1 MPHSTTKKLFFSY
14 MGVSPLCEASR
25 RALARFLDDY
35 VKLGPPEVIERYQ
48 GYVRKLSEEVAV
60 LLHCDP
66 DEVIYVKNTGEGLI
80 MASEALPL
88 GKRDEVLVLGNEY
101 PANLMPWLKLK
112 KDGVRVQVI
121 PGMDN
126 HGGFLELLWRIGPK
140 TKAVAIAWGQHFD
153 GYLPNLALLSR
164 RCGKYGAC
172 LVVDGVQ
179 GVGARAIDLGKTPV
193 DFLISGGQKY
203 LGSIVGSGFM
213 YVNRRTMGKLKDSH
227 VGIRSVEQFD
237 EHGYIL
243 RKTAAR
249 FQDGTENLLGIVSL
263 HAAVKAVN
271 RIGIKEIEKKN
282 LALLASLKT
291 MLRENDIPFIDH
303 PRQTNVVALTVHD
316 PVSLATRLRTQN
328 IYTRPVKGV
337 ERISFTHTTRERD
350 LRKLVTEIKACLSH
364 VVS

>member
-1 MPHSTTKKLFFSY
+1 MPHRTLKRLFFSY

-25 RALARFLDDY
+25 RAIVRFLDDY
-35 VKLGPPEVIERYQ
+35 VKLGPPKVIEKYRC
-48 GYVRKLSEEVAV
+48 YVRKLSEEVAI

-66 DEVIYVKNTGEGLI
+66 DEVIYLKNTGEGLI

-88 GKRDEVLVLGNEY
+88 RRHDEVLVLGNEY
-101 PANLMPWLKLK
+101 PANIMPWLKLK
-112 KDGVRVQVI
+112 KDGVKVHVI

-126 HGGFLELLWRIGPK
+126 HQGFRELLSRIGPK

-153 GYLPNLALLSR
+153 GYLPDLALLSR
-164 RCGKYGAC
+164 LCQNYSAH

-179 GVGARAIDLGKTPV
+179 SVGARAIDLKKTSV
-193 DFLISGGQKY
+193 DFLVCGGQKY

-227 VGIRSVEQFD
+227 VGMRSVEQFD
-237 EHGYIL
+237 EHGYVL

-282 LALLASLKT
+282 LALLASLKA
-291 MLRENDIPFIDH
+291 MLRESGIPFIDH
-303 PRQTNVVALTVHD
+303 PQQTNLVALTVDD
-316 PVSLATRLRTQN
+316 PASLAARLRTQN

-350 LRKLVTEIKACLSH
+350 LRKLVKEIKACLSQ
-364 VVS
+364 